1 MNNKLLNILFPI
13 GGITIILSSFLKINE
28 NVYAKYIYSIGAL
41 VLIIYHAAIALNN
54 KNSNTRVQRTTRM
67 GFINSLFLAV
77 GAYFM
82 FTDANSWILAVLI
95 YALTTLFLSFRMK

>member
-1 MNNKLLNILFPI
+1 MNNKILNILFPI
-13 GGITIILSSFLKINE
+13 GGITIILASFLKINNNE
-28 NVYAKYIYSIGAL
+28 FAKYAYSVGAL
-41 VLIIYHAAIALNN
+41 LLITYHASIALKN
-54 KNSNTRVQRTTRM
+54 KNSESRLQRSTRM

-95 YALTTLFLSFRMK
+95 YALATLFLSFRMK